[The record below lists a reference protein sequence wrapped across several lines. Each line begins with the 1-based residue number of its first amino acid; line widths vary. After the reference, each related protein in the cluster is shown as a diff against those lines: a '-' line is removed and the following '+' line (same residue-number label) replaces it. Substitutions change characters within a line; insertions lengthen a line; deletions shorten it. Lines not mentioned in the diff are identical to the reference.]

1 MRRRL
6 RILCAAAALPVAASA
21 ATAAEFAYGAPLG
34 CGQTVREDTTVQ
46 NDLNCDETA
55 IKVGA
60 PGITLDLAGHAVN
73 AHSGASILNQ
83 GYDNVTIKNG
93 SVGVSNEG
101 IVLQGVS
108 GNVIRDISL
117 SGLQQAIELTGSD
130 HNRIVSNRLESVW
143 IRLQNGSNDN
153 VIRGNTVLNYE
164 GLIWIVNS
172 SRNRVVRNV
181 ISDGM
186 ETAVHLNTADHSL
199 VSDNDIT
206 AINGRGV
213 GLYRSD
219 DNQVSDNTVHGKPN
233 GDNPTEVEGLSVID
247 SHRNLL
253 RRNSFQD
260 TTTAIH
266 VVSGW
271 ANVVRRNLGLVGNGD
286 GFLVDPDAVGT
297 TLLRN
302 WANAFSGDGFDVKS
316 PSTRVGSNTATYN
329 SELGIRAV
337 SGVTDLGGN
346 RAFGNQNAFQC
357 LNVVCQ

>member
-1 MRRRL
+1 VR
-6 RILCAAAALPVAASA
+6 
-21 ATAAEFAYGAPLG
+21 
-34 CGQTVREDTTVQ
+34 CGQTIRENTTLQ
-46 NDLNCDETA
+46 SDLNCDRSGLK
-55 IKVGA
+55 IGA
-60 PGITLDLAGHAVN
+60 PGITLDLGGHSLT
-73 AHSGASILNQ
+73 AHSNASILNQ

-117 SGLQQAIELTGSD
+117 SGLQHAIELTGSD
-130 HNRIVSNRLESVW
+130 HNRIVSNHLLSVW
-143 IRLQNGSNDN
+143 IRLQNGSDDN
-153 VIRGNTVLNYE
+153 VIRGNTVLAYE

-172 SRNRVVRNV
+172 SRNRVVKNV
-181 ISDGM
+181 ISDAL
-186 ETAVHLNTADHSL
+186 ETSVNLNTADHSL

-213 GLYRSD
+213 GLFRSD

-233 GDNPTEVEGLSVID
+233 GENPTEVDGVTVTD

-253 RRNSFQD
+253 LRNSFQD

-271 ANVVRRNLGLVGNGD
+271 ANELRRNLGLLGNGD
-286 GFLVDPDAVGT
+286 GFLVDADAVAT

-302 WANAFSGDGFDVKS
+302 WGHGFAGDGFDIRA
-316 PSTRVGSNTATYN
+316 PSSRLGSNTATYN
-329 SELGIRAV
+329 TDLGIRAV
-337 SGVTDLGGN
+337 AGVTDLGGN
-346 RAFGNQNAFQC
+346 KAFGNGNAFQC
-357 LNVVCQ
+357 LNVVCN